1 MSNTMRVTE
10 KGQVT
15 IPQHVRKTLGIEPGS
30 KGTFEVDGDT
40 ADMAVL
46 RKVPNPEAVA
56 ERLERYAGSADLG
69 MSTED
74 ILALTR
80 S

>member
-1 MSNTMRVTE
+1 MRVTE

-15 IPQHVRKTLGIEPGS
+15 IPLPIREALGIKQS
-30 KGTFEVDGDT
+30 SEVEFVLDGDR
-40 ADMAVL
+40 AILRRVL
-46 RKVPNPEAVA
+46 RSELVA
-56 ERLERYAGSADLG
+56 ERLERYKGSAETGL
-69 MSTED
+69 STEQ